1 MFMGH
6 SVKSLPVTFRVYG
19 HLTDETYKQARQA
32 IDGTLFRLCPVS
44 APGTRAELRA
54 AQ

>member
-19 HLTDETYKQARQA
+19 HLTEETYEQARQA
-32 IDGTLFRLCPVS
+32 IDRTLFRVRPVS
-44 APGTRAELRA
+44 SGTVTELRA